1 MCPARTNRTQVR
13 FRRVFSCARLIQSFG
28 QATRPFYWDANILH
42 KLKIYQTIYFKFQND
57 YFWSMISKE
66 NLEQFSYLFDE
77 TIIDDIS
84 NVAQLKTFKKND
96 IIIDI
101 GQELTHIPLLTEGN
115 IKVLREDNDGHELLL
130 YVLETG
136 DTCAMSLTCCM
147 AKSVSKIRAIAD
159 EDASVI
165 MIPISYM
172 TKWFNSNDSW
182 RSFILQS
189 YQVRF
194 DEMLETIDTL
204 AFMKMDE
211 RLFKYLTDQVKLNA
225 STNLEITH
233 QEIAED
239 LNTSRVVISRL
250 LKQLEREQ
258 KIELGRN
265 KIIVLDF

>member
-1 MCPARTNRTQVR
+1 
-13 FRRVFSCARLIQSFG
+13 
-28 QATRPFYWDANILH
+28 
-42 KLKIYQTIYFKFQND
+42 
-57 YFWSMISKE
+57 MISKE
-66 NLEQFSYLFDE
+66 LLQPFKYVLDSE
-77 TIIDDIS
+77 IIDNIA
-84 NVAQLKTFKKND
+84 NVAFLKTFQKHD

-101 GQELTHIPLLTEGN
+101 GQNLNFIPLLIQGN
-115 IKVLREDNDGHELLL
+115 IKVLREDSNENELLL

-159 EDASVI
+159 EDATVV
-165 MIPISYM
+165 MIPITNM
-172 TKWFNSNDSW
+172 KLWFNTNESW
-182 RSFILQS
+182 RNFILQS

-211 RLFKYLTDQVKLNA
+211 RVFKYLTDQVKLSA
-225 STNLEITH
+225 STILEITH

-239 LNTSRVVISRL
+239 LHTSRVVISRL
-250 LKQLEREQ
+250 LKQLEKEH

-265 KIIVLDF
+265 KITVLDFK

>member
-1 MCPARTNRTQVR
+1 
-13 FRRVFSCARLIQSFG
+13 
-28 QATRPFYWDANILH
+28 
-42 KLKIYQTIYFKFQND
+42 
-57 YFWSMISKE
+57 MISKE
-66 NLEQFSYLFDE
+66 LLQPFHYLFDSE
-77 TIIDDIS
+77 IIDNIS
-84 NVAQLKTFKKND
+84 DTASVKTFKKHD

-101 GQELTHIPLLTEGN
+101 GQNLDFIPVLTEGN
-115 IKVLREDNDGHELLL
+115 IKVLREDDNGDELLL

-159 EDASVI
+159 DDVTVI
-165 MIPISYM
+165 MIPIANM
-172 TKWFNSNDSW
+172 KLWFNSNESW
-182 RSFILQS
+182 RNFILQS

-211 RLFKYLTDQVKLNA
+211 RLFKYLTDHVKLTA
-225 STNLEITH
+225 STVLAITH

-239 LNTSRVVISRL
+239 LHTSRVVISRL
-250 LKQLEREQ
+250 LKQLEKEH

-265 KIIVLDF
+265 RIIVLDF

>member
-1 MCPARTNRTQVR
+1 MILKELLQ
-13 FRRVFSCARLIQSFG
+13 
-28 QATRPFYWDANILH
+28 PFH
-42 KLKIYQTIYFKFQND
+42 
-57 YFWSMISKE
+57 
-66 NLEQFSYLFDE
+66 YLFDSE
-77 TIIDDIS
+77 IIDNIS
-84 NVAQLKTFKKND
+84 DTASVKTFKKHD

-101 GQELTHIPLLTEGN
+101 GQNLDFIPVLTEGN
-115 IKVLREDNDGHELLL
+115 IKVLREDDNGDELLL

-159 EDASVI
+159 DDVTVI
-165 MIPISYM
+165 MIPIANM
-172 TKWFNSNDSW
+172 KLWFNSNESW
-182 RSFILQS
+182 RNFILQS

-211 RLFKYLTDQVKLNA
+211 RLFKYLTDHVKLTA
-225 STNLEITH
+225 STVLAITH

-239 LNTSRVVISRL
+239 LHTSRVVISRL
-250 LKQLEREQ
+250 LKQLEKEH

-265 KIIVLDF
+265 RIIVLDF

>member
-1 MCPARTNRTQVR
+1 MITKDLLQ
-13 FRRVFSCARLIQSFG
+13 
-28 QATRPFYWDANILH
+28 PFN
-42 KLKIYQTIYFKFQND
+42 
-57 YFWSMISKE
+57 
-66 NLEQFSYLFDE
+66 YLFDTE
-77 TIIDDIS
+77 IIDNIA
-84 NVAQLKTFKKND
+84 NVAFLKTFKKAD

-101 GQELTHIPLLTEGN
+101 GQDLNYIPLLISGT
-115 IKVLREDNDGHELLL
+115 IKVLREDHNGDELLL

-147 AKSVSKIRAIAD
+147 VKSVSKIRAIAD
-159 EDASVI
+159 EEATVI
-165 MIPISYM
+165 MIPIDNM
-172 TKWFNSNDSW
+172 KLWFNSNETW
-182 RSFILQS
+182 RNFILHS

-211 RLFKYLTDQVKLNA
+211 RLFKYLTDQVKLSA

-239 LNTSRVVISRL
+239 LHTSRVVVSRL
-250 LKQLEREQ
+250 LKQLEKEG

-265 KIIVLDF
+265 KISVLDF